1 MTKVEKT
8 AYAGIDIGGT
18 NIKFGLVD
26 SDGNVIHRR
35 QRPTMAE
42 KGPKVLM
49 HLITNIAEE
58 LLLLASEEEH
68 QVQWLGVG
76 TPGAVDSQSGRV
88 IGPCPNIVGWQG
100 SEIGSVLRERL
111 NMPVFVDNDANV
123 VALAEARFGAAV
135 GSKSMVC
142 VTVGTGIG
150 GGIVIDGKLWRGAN
164 HSAAELGHLT
174 ICFNGPPCSCGRLG
188 CIEAYCS
195 SGAILERARSKIE
208 KTPTPVFDS
217 LLDGDLSKLTIKKLF
232 TALKKHDSVA
242 RETIDETAGYLGIGL
257 AGVVNLLNPETVVIG
272 GGVADGGGGF
282 VDAVAR
288 EIKERALDSA
298 VQDLRVV
305 RATLGNDAGFIGAG
319 LLGEI
324 TK

>member
-1 MTKVEKT
+1 MTETEKSI
-8 AYAGIDIGGT
+8 YAGIDIGGT

-26 SDGNVIHRR
+26 SNGAVVHRR
-35 QRPTMAE
+35 QRPTMAD

-49 HLITNIAEE
+49 HLVTNIAEE
-58 LLLLASEEEH
+58 LLLLAAEEEH
-68 QVQWLGVG
+68 HVGWLGVG
-76 TPGAVDSQSGRV
+76 TPGAVDARTGTV
-88 IGPCPNIVGWQG
+88 IGPCPNIKGWQG
-100 SEIGSVLRERL
+100 TEIGSVLQERL
-111 NMPVFVDNDANV
+111 NMPVHVDNDANV
-123 VALAEARFGAAV
+123 VALAESRFGAAV

-150 GGIVIDGKLWRGAN
+150 GGIVMDGRLWRGAS
-164 HSAAELGHLT
+164 HSAAELGHLS
-174 ICFNGPPCSCGRLG
+174 ICYNGALCSCGRAG

-195 SGAILERARSKIE
+195 SGAILDRARSKLE
-208 KTPTPVFDS
+208 KTPTPVFDA

-232 TALKKHDSVA
+232 TGLRKHDSVA
-242 RETIDETAGYLGIGL
+242 RETLDETAAYLGIGL

-282 VDAVAR
+282 VEAVAK
-288 EIKERALDSA
+288 EIKERAFVSA

-305 RATLGNDAGFIGAG
+305 KATLGNDAGFIGAG

-324 TK
+324 K